1 MESNTIWFVTIGVL
15 ATVIA
20 FDLLLAILR
29 RNKETTLLE
38 ASFWTVFY
46 VGAAIVFRNYF
57 EPPES

>member
-1 MESNTIWFVTIGVL
+1 MESNTVWFITIGVL

-38 ASFWTVFY
+38 ASLWTVF
-46 VGAAIVFRNYF
+46 
-57 EPPES
+57 